1 MSVRYRTCRLQKIW
15 FLHNDPVLWLS
26 STTELHSS
34 KQKIY
39 HRDVG
44 ERKKKLYA
52 LHVVG
57 SYIIIFNV
65 LQCVHR
71 THTRRNIIH
80 GYNILRTRYSKLYA
94 QWRRKRFYLF
104 RPYPIMY
111 KPYNINSWQWRK
123 NRNTMRTATN
133 YSVSA
138 YNLNCINL
146 SILSWTRKI
155 RW

>member
-1 MSVRYRTCRLQKIW
+1 MSVRYRTCRQQKIW
-15 FLHNDPVLWLS
+15 FLHNDRILWLS

-57 SYIIIFNV
+57 SYIIIIFHV

-71 THTRRNIIH
+71 THII
-80 GYNILRTRYSKLYA
+80 I
-94 QWRRKRFYLF
+94 
-104 RPYPIMY
+104 I
-111 KPYNINSWQWRK
+111 
-123 NRNTMRTATN
+123 
-133 YSVSA
+133 
-138 YNLNCINL
+138 
-146 SILSWTRKI
+146 ILSMAIIYCVLDILNYMPSGDENVSTHLDHILLRISPLILI
-155 RW
+155 RSNEKKTGTQCVLQLITVRQCIT

>member
-1 MSVRYRTCRLQKIW
+1 MYDLHNILIVIIVMCLGTYHRHIYIMSVRYRTCRLQKIW
-15 FLHNDPVLWLS
+15 FLRNDRVLWLS

-39 HRDVG
+39 RRDVG

-57 SYIIIFNV
+57 SYIIIIFHV

-71 THTRRNIIH
+71 THTLRNSIH

-94 QWRRKRFYLF
+94 QWRRKCFYLS

-111 KPYNINSWQWRK
+111 KPYSINS
-123 NRNTMRTATN
+123 
-133 YSVSA
+133 
-138 YNLNCINL
+138 
-146 SILSWTRKI
+146 
-155 RW
+155 